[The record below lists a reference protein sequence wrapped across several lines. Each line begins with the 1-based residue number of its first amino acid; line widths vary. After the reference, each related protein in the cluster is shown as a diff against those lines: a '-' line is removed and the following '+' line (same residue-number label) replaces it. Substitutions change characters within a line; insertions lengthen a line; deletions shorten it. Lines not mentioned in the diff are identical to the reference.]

1 MCAGCRVD
9 GSDLSIVNHS
19 GQVQGQEDGKRRR
32 RMMEVTLHSV
42 SKKVVKQNF
51 GGDVGRLDVKT
62 TEPPEANY
70 HCPLGHGHS

>member
-1 MCAGCRVD
+1 
-9 GSDLSIVNHS
+9 
-19 GQVQGQEDGKRRR
+19 
-32 RMMEVTLHSV
+32 MMEVTLHSV